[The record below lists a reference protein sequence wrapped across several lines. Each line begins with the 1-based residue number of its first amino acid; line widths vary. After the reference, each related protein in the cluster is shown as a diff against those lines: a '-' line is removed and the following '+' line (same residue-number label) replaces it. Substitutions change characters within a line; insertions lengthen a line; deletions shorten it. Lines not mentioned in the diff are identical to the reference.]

1 VEVEVKPHAFFT
13 RRQNDVL
20 LNLSINVAQAVLGA
34 EIDVPTVDGKMKLK
48 IPAGTQP
55 GKVFTIRG
63 KGIPHLKSTGRGNE
77 LVFVN
82 VDIPQ
87 KLDDNQRKLFEDLA
101 ATLGTEVHPQEH
113 SFIDW
118 LKEAIGG

>member
-1 VEVEVKPHAFFT
+1 
-13 RRQNDVL
+13 
-20 LNLSINVAQAVLGA
+20 
-34 EIDVPTVDGKMKLK
+34 
-48 IPAGTQP
+48 
-55 GKVFTIRG
+55 
-63 KGIPHLKSTGRGNE
+63 
-77 LVFVN
+77 

-101 ATLGTEVHPQEH
+101 ATLGTEVHPHEH